1 MRDGWRRWVAVLFR
15 QGSAEWSSIRW
26 VFGDATLLFIPCND
40 LAITALFL
48 FSHVYSVES
57 ASFHFRLHDF
67 CMATC
72 LGGATTTTAVGSVD
86 DRTTIA
92 AASGSVAVMGYS
104 IATAI
109 ITHMLHS
116 KQDLRGIGRTTG
128 PRWTVSS
135 QWRRRWSRGGLAPC
149 GAPLLPL
156 PWPAHD

>member
-1 MRDGWRRWVAVLFR
+1 MLFR
-15 QGSAEWSSIRW
+15 QGSAEWSSIHW

-40 LAITALFL
+40 LAIAALFL
-48 FSHVYSVES
+48 FSHSDSVES
-57 ASFHFRLHDF
+57 ASFYFRLHDF

-72 LGGATTTTAVGSVD
+72 LGGATTTAAVGSVD

-104 IATAI
+104 IATVI

-128 PRWTVSS
+128 PR
-135 QWRRRWSRGGLAPC
+135 
-149 GAPLLPL
+149 
-156 PWPAHD
+156 